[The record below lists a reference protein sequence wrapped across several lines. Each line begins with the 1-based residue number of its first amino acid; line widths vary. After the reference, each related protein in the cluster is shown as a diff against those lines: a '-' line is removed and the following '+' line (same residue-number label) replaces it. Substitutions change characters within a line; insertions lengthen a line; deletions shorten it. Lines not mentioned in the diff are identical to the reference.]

1 MSRRTKTE
9 SSQKLIGIIST
20 LLERQEKLYR
30 RINDLEDYIDVL
42 ETMSFDEVD
51 TLMEEGEV
59 MIEFIPDEKMK
70 KTLDEGLTKEQK
82 EKIEEIKKKKMEQ
95 QLHSMDEVLKVFEKF
110 DSKKN
115 DKLNEIAELINK
127 Q

>member
-9 SSQKLIGIIST
+9 SAQKLIGIIST

-30 RINDLEDYIDVL
+30 QINDLEDYIDVL
-42 ETMSFDEVD
+42 ETMNFDEVD

-82 EKIEEIKKKKMEQ
+82 EKIEEIKKKKIEQ
-95 QLHSMDEVLKVFEKF
+95 QLHSMEDVLKVFEK
-110 DSKKN
+110 DG
-115 DKLNEIAELINK
+115 DDNK
-127 Q
+127 ESEQ

>member
-30 RINDLEDYIDVL
+30 QINDLEEYIDVL
-42 ETMSFDEVD
+42 ETMNFDEVD
-51 TLMEEGEV
+51 TLMGEGDV
-59 MIEFIPDEKMK
+59 MIEFIPDEKIK

-95 QLHSMDEVLKVFEKF
+95 QLHSMDDILKVFAKDEG
-110 DSKKN
+110 D
-115 DKLNEIAELINK
+115 NK
-127 Q
+127 E

>member
-9 SSQKLIGIIST
+9 SAQKLIGIIST

-82 EKIEEIKKKKMEQ
+82 EKIEEIKKKKIEQ
-95 QLHSMDEVLKVFEKF
+95 QLHSMEDVLKVFEKDGD
-110 DSKKN
+110 DSK
-115 DKLNEIAELINK
+115 ESE

>member
-30 RINDLEDYIDVL
+30 QINDLEEYIDAL
-42 ETMSFDEVD
+42 ETMNFDEVD
-51 TLMEEGEV
+51 TLMEEGDV
-59 MIEFIPDEKMK
+59 MIEFIPDEKIK

-95 QLHSMDEVLKVFEKF
+95 QLHSMDDILKVFEK
-110 DSKKN
+110 DEGS
-115 DKLNEIAELINK
+115 NK
-127 Q
+127 ESEQ

>member
-30 RINDLEDYIDVL
+30 QINDLEEYIDVL
-42 ETMSFDEVD
+42 ETMNFDEVD
-51 TLMEEGEV
+51 TLMGEGDV

-70 KTLDEGLTKEQK
+70 KTLDDGLTKEQK

-95 QLHSMDEVLKVFEKF
+95 QLHSMDDILKVFEK
-110 DSKKN
+110 DEGS
-115 DKLNEIAELINK
+115 NK
-127 Q
+127 ESEQ

>member
-30 RINDLEDYIDVL
+30 QINDLEEYIDVL
-42 ETMSFDEVD
+42 ETMNFDEVD
-51 TLMEEGEV
+51 TLMGEGDV

-70 KTLDEGLTKEQK
+70 KTLDEGLKKEQK

-95 QLHSMDEVLKVFEKF
+95 QLHSMDDILKVLEK
-110 DSKKN
+110 DEGN
-115 DKLNEIAELINK
+115 NK
-127 Q
+127 ESEQ

>member
-42 ETMSFDEVD
+42 ETMNFDEVD

-59 MIEFIPDEKMK
+59 MIEFIPDEKIK
-70 KTLDEGLTKEQK
+70 KTILTK
-82 EKIEEIKKKKMEQ
+82 KIYYLKLWLWKGYFCSRSRKK
-95 QLHSMDEVLKVFEKF
+95 
-110 DSKKN
+110 
-115 DKLNEIAELINK
+115 I
-127 Q
+127 

>member
-9 SSQKLIGIIST
+9 SAQKLIGIIST

-82 EKIEEIKKKKMEQ
+82 EKIEEIKKNKMEQ
-95 QLHSMDEVLKVFEKF
+95 NMHSVDDILKVFEKDGD
-110 DSKKN
+110 DSK
-115 DKLNEIAELINK
+115 ESE

>member
-9 SSQKLIGIIST
+9 SAQKLIGIIST

-70 KTLDEGLTKEQK
+70 KTLDDGLTKEQK
-82 EKIEEIKKKKMEQ
+82 EKIEEIKKNKMEQ
-95 QLHSMDEVLKVFEKF
+95 NMHSMDDILKVFEK
-110 DSKKN
+110 
-115 DKLNEIAELINK
+115 DKGDNK
-127 Q
+127 ESE

>member
-9 SSQKLIGIIST
+9 SAQKLIGIIST

-42 ETMSFDEVD
+42 EAMNFDEVD
-51 TLMEEGEV
+51 TLMEEGDV
-59 MIEFIPDEKMK
+59 IIEFIPDEKMK
-70 KTLDEGLTKEQK
+70 QVLDEGLTKEQK

-95 QLHSMDEVLKVFEKF
+95 QLHSMEDVLKVFEK
-110 DSKKN
+110 DG
-115 DKLNEIAELINK
+115 DDNK
-127 Q
+127 ESEQ

>member
-30 RINDLEDYIDVL
+30 HINDLEEYIDAL
-42 ETMSFDEVD
+42 ECMGFDEGSE
-51 TLMEEGEV
+51 MMREGEV

-70 KTLDEGLTKEQK
+70 QVLDEGLTKEQK

-95 QLHSMDEVLKVFEKF
+95 QLHSMDDVLKVFEK
-110 DSKKN
+110 DG
-115 DKLNEIAELINK
+115 DDNK
-127 Q
+127 ESEQ

>member
-30 RINDLEDYIDVL
+30 QINDLEEYIDVL
-42 ETMSFDEVD
+42 ETMNFDEVD
-51 TLMEEGEV
+51 TLMGEGDV

-70 KTLDEGLTKEQK
+70 KTLDDGLTKEQK
-82 EKIEEIKKKKMEQ
+82 EKIEEIKKKKMDQ
-95 QLHSMDEVLKVFEKF
+95 QLHSMDDILKVFEK
-110 DSKKN
+110 DES
-115 DKLNEIAELINK
+115 DNK
-127 Q
+127 ESE

>member
-30 RINDLEDYIDVL
+30 QINDLEEYIDVL
-42 ETMSFDEVD
+42 ETMNFDEVD
-51 TLMEEGEV
+51 TLMGEGDV

-70 KTLDEGLTKEQK
+70 KTLDDGLTKEQK

-95 QLHSMDEVLKVFEKF
+95 QLHSMDDILKVFAKDEG
-110 DSKKN
+110 D
-115 DKLNEIAELINK
+115 NK
-127 Q
+127 E

>member
-30 RINDLEDYIDVL
+30 QINDLEEYIDVL

-51 TLMEEGEV
+51 TLMEEG
-59 MIEFIPDEKMK
+59 
-70 KTLDEGLTKEQK
+70 
-82 EKIEEIKKKKMEQ
+82 
-95 QLHSMDEVLKVFEKF
+95 
-110 DSKKN
+110 
-115 DKLNEIAELINK
+115 
-127 Q
+127 